1 MGLTGLDIYK
11 LLPKTNC
18 GDCGSPTCL
27 AFAMK
32 LASKQASLDSCP
44 HASEE
49 AKAALGAA
57 ARPPIRLVTI
67 GDGEQRVE
75 TGNETV
81 LFRHQETF
89 YHQTGI
95 AVRVREGDPERS
107 ARLDAVKTL
116 RFTRVGEEIAVD
128 LVALEEESGSPE
140 NFAEFAQLA
149 RERTG
154 LAALLISDSLPCLR
168 AALEKIGPSRPL
180 LCPKDPSPIDEFAS
194 LAAEFSCPLAVGGS
208 TVEET
213 ADLSERAE
221 AAGAEDLLVKI
232 GGDTLQEKLADLTAI
247 RRQALRKQ
255 FHPLGYPAIAFT
267 DFAAEPFSQT
277 LEAAVLLAKYAAVLV
292 IDLIRPEHILPLLT
306 ARQNIYTDPQKP
318 IQVEPKLYPVGTPDR
333 NSPLLVTTNFSLTY
347 FTVEGEIEASRI
359 GAYLLVVDTEGTSVL
374 TAWAADKFNATSITQ
389 ALNNSGADGL
399 LDHKHL
405 VLPGYVAVLSG
416 KVEEESGWTVEVGP
430 REASGIPKFLKTAYR
445 GGGAGQ

>member
-1 MGLTGLDIYK
+1 MALTGLDIYK

-32 LASKQASLDSCP
+32 LASKQAALDSCP

-49 AKAALGAA
+49 AKQALGAA
-57 ARPPIRLVTI
+57 SQPPIRLVTI
-67 GDGEQRVE
+67 GEGENRVE
-75 TGNETV
+75 VGNETV

-89 YHQTGI
+89 YHQSALAI
-95 AVRVREGDPERS
+95 RIRENDPNREDRTREIG
-107 ARLDAVKTL
+107 AL

-128 LVALEEESGSPE
+128 LTALEEESNDPGKYAAFVEKCREETGLPAILISGSP
-140 NFAEFAQLA
+140 
-149 RERTG
+149 
-154 LAALLISDSLPCLR
+154 SCLR
-168 AALEKIGPSRPL
+168 AGVEKIGDTRPL
-180 LCPKDPSPIDEFAS
+180 LCPASPEKIEEIAA
-194 LAAEFSCPLAVGGS
+194 LAAEFSCPLAVGGE

-213 ADLSERAE
+213 AEHAEKAE
-221 AAGAEDLLVKI
+221 AAGAKDLVLIAGRGNLK
-232 GGDTLQEKLADLTAI
+232 QKLADLTVI

-255 FHPLGYPAIAFT
+255 FRPLGYPTLAFT
-267 DFAAEPFSQT
+267 DPAADPFSQA
-277 LEAAVLLAKYAAVLV
+277 LEAAVLIAKYAAVV
-292 IDLIRPEHILPLLT
+292 VTDLSRPEYILPLLT

-318 IQVEPKLYPVGTPDR
+318 IQVEPRLYPVGTPDR
-333 NSPLLVTTNFSLTY
+333 DSPLLVTTNFSLTY

-374 TAWAADKFNATSITQ
+374 TAWAADKFNAGSISR
-389 ALNNSGADGL
+389 ALTDSGAAEL
-399 LDHKHL
+399 LDHRKL

-445 GGGAGQ
+445 G